1 MTKVCKTCSEEKPLT
16 SFYATKYGYEYRC
29 KACKKDAY
37 AKKYLENKEK
47 ILKASK
53 EYYDKNKEK
62 IAERHAKWR
71 RNNKGKVVSYAQA
84 HRAAK
89 LQATPPWA
97 DMDAIRDV
105 YLEAEYQQMQ
115 VDHIVPLQN
124 EKVCGL
130 HVWDNL
136 QLLTAPENQS
146 KNNTFNV
153 G

>member
-1 MTKVCKTCSEEKPLT
+1 MNKACKTCSEEKPL
-16 SFYATKYGYEYRC
+16 SAFG
-29 KACKKDAY
+29 
-37 AKKYLENKEK
+37 KEK
-47 ILKASK
+47 RGRYGVRSSCKECRNIEGASWRAKNPTYHK
-53 EYYDKNKEK
+53 EWREANREKKRASDERWRKNNLAIKN
-62 IAERHAKWR
+62 AANAR
-71 RNNKGKVVSYAQA
+71 Y
-84 HRAAK
+84 RAAK